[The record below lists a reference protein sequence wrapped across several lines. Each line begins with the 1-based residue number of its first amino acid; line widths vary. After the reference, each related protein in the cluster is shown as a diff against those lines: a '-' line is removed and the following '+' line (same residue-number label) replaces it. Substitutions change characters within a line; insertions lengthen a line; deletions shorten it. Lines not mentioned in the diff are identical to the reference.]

1 MYGIVEKKYEE
12 TPSIWDRL
20 SDRELA
26 VMQEN
31 NKKNKAVK

>member
-12 TPSIWDRL
+12 PSIYSRM

-26 VMQEN
+26 IIMEKSKY
-31 NKKNKAVK
+31 NK